1 MGGYQEAE
9 LQVYTCI
16 EPSKKLEG
24 DESLFGTVEQ
34 YHCIHHLLRGNLWV
48 WSGEDELGGVVSD
61 LKRGVFLGG
70 AYQNIDDPKVLFEAV
85 PNKLHTLLKQV
96 EQLEVAGLQG
106 GEMLGAYHG
115 IQVPG
120 FDS

>member
-1 MGGYQEAE
+1 M
-9 LQVYTCI
+9 
-16 EPSKKLEG
+16 
-24 DESLFGTVEQ
+24 
-34 YHCIHHLLRGNLWV
+34 
-48 WSGEDELGGVVSD
+48 VSD
-61 LKRGVFLGG
+61 LKRDVFLGG
-70 AYQNIDDPKVLFEAV
+70 AYQNIDNPKVFFEAV

>member
-1 MGGYQEAE
+1 M
-9 LQVYTCI
+9 
-16 EPSKKLEG
+16 
-24 DESLFGTVEQ
+24 
-34 YHCIHHLLRGNLWV
+34 
-48 WSGEDELGGVVSD
+48 VSD
-61 LKRGVFLGG
+61 LKRDVFLGG
-70 AYQNIDDPKVLFEAV
+70 AYQNIDDPKVFLEAV

-106 GEMLGAYHG
+106 GEMLGAYRG